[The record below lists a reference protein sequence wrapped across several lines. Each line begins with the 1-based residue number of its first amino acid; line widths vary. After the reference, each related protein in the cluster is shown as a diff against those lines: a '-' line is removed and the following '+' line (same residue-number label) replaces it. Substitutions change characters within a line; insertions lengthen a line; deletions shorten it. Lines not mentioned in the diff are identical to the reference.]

1 MGFFFFKSCD
11 HLVFFCV
18 PLTLFWLL
26 VFMKDHHLEVFIIC
40 LILVVKNTWPFKGK
54 AVCDIIDHK
63 AKWGSSSPPPPME
76 VSERYLTASIHLL
89 RCCLNNMSAWIWAA
103 ALGVRGA
110 ARCCFRMKSQTW
122 EFWEADLLTDS
133 ISKQPAHNKLKQSN
147 FIAKS
152 LHEDSNRKKLGT
164 RM

>member
-1 MGFFFFKSCD
+1 M
-11 HLVFFCV
+11 FFCV

-26 VFMKDHHLEVFIIC
+26 VFVKDHHLEVSHHLFDISGEEHMAIQRQSRVWHHRPQGKVGII
-40 LILVVKNTWPFKGK
+40 KP
-54 AVCDIIDHK
+54 
-63 AKWGSSSPPPPME
+63 SPPME

-89 RCCLNNMSAWIWAA
+89 RRCLNNMSAWIWAS

-133 ISKQPAHNKLKQSN
+133 ISKQPAHNKLKRSN
-147 FIAKS
+147 LIAKS
-152 LHEDSNRKKLGT
+152 FHEDSNGKNSEPGCNEGLT
-164 RM
+164 